1 MKRMVSALR
10 MLAVLSLLTGLAY
23 PGLLLAVGRFGFA
36 HQAGGSLLYRDGQAV
51 GSALV
56 AQKFS
61 DPRYFWPRPS
71 AGDYAAV
78 PSGASNLSP
87 ASKALLANVA
97 ERSSERDKEGEGR
110 EMLFAS
116 GSGLDP
122 DIAPESALAQIPR
135 ILKAR
140 DMDAK
145 SGADILKTLVKQA
158 TQPRSLGFLGR
169 ERVNVLLLNLA
180 LDDVAARGTASAAPG
195 PQK

>member
-23 PGLLLAVGRFGFA
+23 PGLMLAVGTFGFPD
-36 HQAGGSLLYRDGQAV
+36 QAGGSLLYRDGRVV
-51 GSALV
+51 GSALL
-56 AQKFS
+56 AQKFG

-71 AGDYAAV
+71 AGDYATV

-97 ERSSERDKEGEGR
+97 ERNVERNKEGGGR

-140 DMDAK
+140 DMDAAP
-145 SGADILKTLVKQA
+145 GADKLKALVKQA
-158 TQPRSLGFLGR
+158 TQPRSLGFLGQ

-180 LDDVAARGTASAAPG
+180 LDDMAAGGKAGAAAG
-195 PQK
+195 P

>member
-23 PGLLLAVGRFGFA
+23 PGLMLAVGKFGFPY
-36 HQAGGSLLYRDGQAV
+36 QAGGSLLSRNGQVV
-51 GSALV
+51 GSALL

-71 AGDYAAV
+71 AGDYATV

-97 ERSSERDKEGEGR
+97 ERNVERNKEGGGR

-140 DMDAK
+140 DLDDK
-145 SGADILKTLVKQA
+145 PGGADKLKALVKQT
-158 TQPRSLGFLGR
+158 TQPRSLGFLGQ

-180 LDDVAARGTASAAPG
+180 LDDMAARDI
-195 PQK
+195 K

>member
-23 PGLLLAVGRFGFA
+23 PGLMLAVGRLGFPD
-36 HQAGGSLLYRDGQAV
+36 QAGGSLLHRDGRVV
-51 GSALV
+51 GSALL
-56 AQKFS
+56 AQKFD
-61 DPRYFWPRPS
+61 DPRYFRPRPS

-87 ASKALLANVA
+87 DSKALLASVA
-97 ERSSERDKEGEGR
+97 ERNAERNKEGGGR

-122 DIAPESALAQIPR
+122 DITPESALAQIPR

-140 DMDAK
+140 GMNAEPG
-145 SGADILKTLVKQA
+145 GADKLKALVKQA
-158 TQPRSLGFLGR
+158 TQPRSLGFLGQ

-180 LDDVAARGTASAAPG
+180 LDGMAAGDTVNARPG
-195 PQK
+195 S

>member
-1 MKRMVSALR
+1 MKRMMVSALR

-23 PGLLLAVGRFGFA
+23 PCLMLAVGKFGFPQ
-36 HQAGGSLLYRDGQAV
+36 QAGGSLLHRDGQVV
-51 GSALV
+51 GSTLL
-56 AQKFS
+56 AQKFGGLQ
-61 DPRYFWPRPS
+61 YFWPRPS
-71 AGDYAAV
+71 AGDYATV

-97 ERSSERDKEGEGR
+97 ERNVERNKEGGGR

-122 DIAPESALAQIPR
+122 DIAPESALTQIPR

-140 DMDAK
+140 GMDAEPG
-145 SGADILKTLVKQA
+145 GADKLKALVKQA
-158 TQPRSLGFLGR
+158 TQPRSLGFLGQ

-180 LDDVAARGTASAAPG
+180 LDNMAARNI
-195 PQK
+195 K